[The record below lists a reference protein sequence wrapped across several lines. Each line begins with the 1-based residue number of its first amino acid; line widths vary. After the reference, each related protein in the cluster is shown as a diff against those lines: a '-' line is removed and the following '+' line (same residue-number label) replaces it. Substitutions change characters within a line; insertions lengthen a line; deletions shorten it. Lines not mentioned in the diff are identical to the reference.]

1 MNKALFATLIT
12 IAISALLWAITPPAD
27 VIIDIPESVCQDIET
42 VVVNIT
48 IKSNIEDT
56 IALALDQE
64 TPLIHIKITDCD
76 NQILLEK
83 DIGLEIF
90 ESMLGHI
97 VEIKSAVLKV
107 IPFGSQNIKFIWVT
121 KHTLSKT
128 GKYTIEAFMPSLKA
142 YAKKFFFA
150 KKCPK

>member
-1 MNKALFATLIT
+1 MNKALFSTLII
-12 IAISALLWAITPPAD
+12 IAIGASLWGITPPAD

-56 IALALDQE
+56 IALALDQK

-90 ESMLGHI
+90 ESMLGYI
-97 VEIKSAVLKV
+97 IEIKSAVLKV
-107 IPFGSQNIKFIWVT
+107 TPFGSQNIKFIWVT
-121 KHTLSKT
+121 KQTLSKT

>member
-1 MNKALFATLIT
+1 MNKVLFSTLII
-12 IAISALLWAITPPAD
+12 IAIGASLWGITPPAD

-56 IALALDQE
+56 IALALDQK

-97 VEIKSAVLKV
+97 VEIKSAVLKI
-107 IPFGSQNIKFIWVT
+107 IPFGSQNIKFIWVN
-121 KHTLSKT
+121 KHALSNT

-142 YAKKFFFA
+142 YAKKFLFV